1 MVEVVSDGMFWRQ
14 QALRLPACGAAPS
27 VELEVCVCVCEDAPL
42 LQERELNSSASST
55 GHGTGYDQVV
65 DDGEE
70 LIPRGR
76 GLGERM
82 WAGFDAV
89 REGAK
94 VASDAVRRRFF
105 RDAG

>member
-1 MVEVVSDGMFWRQ
+1 MVCSGDSRHCGYR
-14 QALRLPACGAAPS
+14 PACGAAPS
-27 VELEVCVCVCEDAPL
+27 AELEEDAPL
-42 LQERELNSSASST
+42 LQERALNSSASST

-65 DDGEE
+65 DDGEG

-82 WAGFDAV
+82 RAGFDAV
-89 REGAK
+89 RDCGSLLEGAK

-105 RDAG
+105 GDAG